1 MTNLD
6 EIDKSILRTIQSN
19 GRIST
24 LDLSES
30 VGLSATPCARRLKK
44 LENEGVVCGYH
55 ALIDESKIGYGFS
68 IFVSIQLDKQIDGT
82 LKSFESAILLFPEV
96 VDCWL
101 MTGNRDYLMRIAV
114 ADLKEFEYFL
124 TSKLTKV
131 KGVASI
137 ESSIPV
143 RQVKSGL
150 ARGV

>member
-30 VGLSATPCARRLKK
+30 VGLSATPCGRRLKK